1 MHLLNHGSFVF
12 CSSSKEFFV
21 SSRFLPIMIITSIL
35 FTCAFIYILWLCL
48 HNFVH
53 RYCHRLK
60 FGSSSTSSSNQ
71 FVEMPVQKTLSNGT
85 RYDLIKDTP
94 PPSSST
100 ALWTDTIG
108 SGIRL
113 QCCSTTTAS
122 ASSHSDHEPHLVNI
136 HKNPINSLL
145 QQSKQQPQ
153 LNPYA
158 TTGIFQSTE
167 TETNHAAQYQPPW
180 FDHQPPSPSYACQ
193 HCATQSHPHTPTS
206 IRTTLRSL
214 SAQRTINDVKTSTFE
229 SHAPM

>member
-1 MHLLNHGSFVF
+1 MVCVHL
-12 CSSSKEFFV
+12 FFLILF
-21 SSRFLPIMIITSIL
+21 SNDLFFFRLYRFLPIIIISSIL
-35 FTCAFIYILWLCL
+35 FTCALIYILWLCL
-48 HNFVH
+48 HNFIR

-122 ASSHSDHEPHLVNI
+122 ASSHSDHESHLMNI

-145 QQSKQQPQ
+145 QQSKQQSQ

-158 TTGIFQSTE
+158 TTGIFQH
-167 TETNHAAQYQPPW
+167 NH
-180 FDHQPPSPSYACQ
+180 SPQ
-193 HCATQSHPHTPTS
+193 QT
-206 IRTTLRSL
+206 
-214 SAQRTINDVKTSTFE
+214 TSTIL
-229 SHAPM
+229 PTYVC